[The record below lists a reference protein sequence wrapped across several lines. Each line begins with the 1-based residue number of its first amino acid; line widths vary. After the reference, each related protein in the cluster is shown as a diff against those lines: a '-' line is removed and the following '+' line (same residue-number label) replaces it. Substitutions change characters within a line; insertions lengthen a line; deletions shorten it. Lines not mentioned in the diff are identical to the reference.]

1 MVGRSSDPGADVVQ
15 IFDSWAGVLGYEE
28 LERWSIAPTARIVA
42 LVRGAVHSARVI
54 GFPKGGVQLGLER
67 YFRETGVNAVGL
79 DWTVPLE
86 MACRRLQLFVAVQG
100 NLDPAILNVGGEA
113 LTRQSIGFSRAWW
126 EGDSSSI

>member
-1 MVGRSSDPGADVVQ
+1 M
-15 IFDSWAGVLGYEE
+15 
-28 LERWSIAPTARIVA
+28 
-42 LVRGAVHSARVI
+42 
-54 GFPKGGVQLGLER
+54 QLGLER

-86 MACRRLQLFVAVQG
+86 MACTRLQLFVAVQG

-113 LTRQSIGFSRAWW
+113 LTTQSIGFSRAWW